1 MRLFM
6 SKSFFVS
13 CLAILITTFAFIFGS
28 SAHAGQKMT
37 LQIHPYLPASELLTR
52 FAPLTRYLSRIT
64 GTEIN
69 CNISKNYE
77 EHIEKVGKNMVDIAY
92 LGPAS
97 YVKLVSKYG
106 TKPILARLEVKGSPF
121 FKGVIITSKSSKIL
135 SLDDLKGKS
144 FAFGDPHSTM
154 SYLVP
159 LYMLREKG
167 VTYESLERHEF
178 LNSHKNVVLGV
189 LMGDFDAGAVKE
201 EVYYQYRDRGLR
213 DVAWTP
219 EVSEHLFVARST
231 LPQESIEALRKALLG
246 IQRKDVILSS
256 IKQDVTAMV
265 PARDEDYDNLRSIL
279 LTLPQQLER

>member
-13 CLAILITTFAFIFGS
+13 CLAILITTFAFIHGH

-135 SLDDLKGKS
+135 SLDDLKGKR

-167 VTYESLERHEF
+167 VSYESLERHEF